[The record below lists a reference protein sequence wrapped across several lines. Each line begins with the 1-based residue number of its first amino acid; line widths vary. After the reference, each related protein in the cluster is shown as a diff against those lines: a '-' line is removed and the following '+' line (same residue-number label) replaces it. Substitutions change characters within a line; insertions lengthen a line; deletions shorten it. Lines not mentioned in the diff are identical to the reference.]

1 MFNALQYTKN
11 LEESG
16 FERDQAEI
24 LVRMFMQMIEF
35 NMLSKS
41 DFEKHRSE
49 FGSAL
54 EKHKSEFGA
63 ALEKH
68 KSEFSAALEKH
79 KSEFGAALEKHRL
92 ELTASLEKYRTE
104 SNTNTEKLRQEMFHG
119 FEKVDEKLNKFSLQL
134 TIKLGIMLALSVG
147 LLSTILAIK
156 L

>member
-1 MFNALQYTKN
+1 MFNALQYTKS

-41 DFEKHRSE
+41 DFEKFKSDFEKYKLESKSNLDSFRYEWKSD
-49 FGSAL
+49 L
-54 EKHKSEFGA
+54 EKLSTEVY
-63 ALEKH
+63 
-68 KSEFSAALEKH
+68 
-79 KSEFGAALEKHRL
+79 HRFD
-92 ELTASLEKYRTE
+92 K
-104 SNTNTEKLRQEMFHG
+104 F
-119 FEKVDEKLNKFSLQL
+119 DDKLNRLSLQL
-134 TIKLGIMLALSVG
+134 TVKLGVMLALSVG